1 MEPQASASVVGDAG
15 QPGDSGHDQRMKTR
29 SPNPGGLQSQIN
41 SKVEDA
47 QLAGSGE
54 ANLQQ
59 ISNKTVFQMDYN
71 HRQEVLAVCGNFGDI
86 RLIKGDLQS
95 LVDRSYKIKEN
106 QDQLAT

>member
-54 ANLQQ
+54 ANL
-59 ISNKTVFQMDYN
+59 
-71 HRQEVLAVCGNFGDI
+71 
-86 RLIKGDLQS
+86 
-95 LVDRSYKIKEN
+95 
-106 QDQLAT
+106 